1 MWKSNTTDKT
11 TKVKAAVAVE
21 TCSIFINKTGLKK
34 RTDSVATTGKRG
46 VDNSMRLAR
55 VV

>member
-1 MWKSNTTDKT
+1 M
-11 TKVKAAVAVE
+11 E
-21 TCSIFINKTGLKK
+21 TCSIFINKTGVKK

-55 VV
+55 VVNSWHLTEAKTGLE